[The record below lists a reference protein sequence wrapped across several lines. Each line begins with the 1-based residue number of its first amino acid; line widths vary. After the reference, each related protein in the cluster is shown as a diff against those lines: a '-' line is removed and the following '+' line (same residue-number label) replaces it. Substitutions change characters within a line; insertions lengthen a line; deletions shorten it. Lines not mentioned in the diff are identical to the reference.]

1 MPDDKDPIIF
11 HPDGTLSQNKRGSAI
26 TGCDVPLHVQDGTY
40 WTVLA
45 RPWDIPPGAKEE
57 GFTIIVC
64 AFTFE
69 AMAAGFV
76 SYIEQLQQA
85 GLMLGMTYWAV
96 PVDTGDLEVFG
107 DASE

>member
-1 MPDDKDPIIF
+1 MPDDDPIIF
-11 HPDGTLSQNKRGSAI
+11 HPDGTMSQNKRGSAI

-45 RPWDIPPGAKEE
+45 RPWAIPPGASEE
-57 GFTIIVC
+57 GFTIIV
-64 AFTFE
+64 ASFTFE

-76 SYIEQLQQA
+76 SYIGKLQMA
-85 GLMLGMTYWAV
+85 GLMQGMSYWAV
-96 PVDTGDLEVFG
+96 PVDTGDMEVFG